1 MTETIAPVRGTP
13 ARTAIAA
20 FTPYVVLAV
29 VHLVMLVTG
38 PGWAVTATKALLMP
52 LLVVAVVIVARPVA
66 GASVPAGIRLL
77 VLAIAFSWAGDVAL
91 SFAGTVAFVVGLGC
105 FLVAHVV
112 YIALFVR
119 MPRAGRRPPIP
130 SLVYLVWFVAFLILL
145 GPHTGALFVPVVLY
159 GLVLAAMAATSAW
172 HGALVAAGG
181 ALFVLSDSLLGLGRF
196 LPGYDFALH
205 DLLVMSSYL
214 AAQGLI
220 AAGVL
225 LKLRTERW

>member
-1 MTETIAPVRGTP
+1 MTETIAPVRGRS
-13 ARTAIAA
+13 ARTMTAA
-20 FTPYVVLAV
+20 FAPYLAVAV
-29 VHLVMLVTG
+29 VHLVILATG
-38 PGWAVTATKALLMP
+38 PAWAVTATKALLMP
-52 LLVVAVVIVARPVA
+52 LLVVAVVIVARPLA
-66 GASVPAGIRLL
+66 GGSARVFVPLL

-91 SFAGTVAFVVGLGC
+91 SFAGTIAFVIGLGC

-119 MPRAGRRPPIP
+119 MPRAGRRPPAWT
-130 SLVYLVWFVAFLILL
+130 LVYLVWFAAFLMLL
-145 GPHTGALFVPVVLY
+145 GPHTGALLVPVALY
-159 GLVLAAMAATSAW
+159 GLVLGAMAATSAW
-172 HGALVAAGG
+172 HGALVATGG
-181 ALFVLSDSLLGLGRF
+181 ALFVLSDSALGLGRF